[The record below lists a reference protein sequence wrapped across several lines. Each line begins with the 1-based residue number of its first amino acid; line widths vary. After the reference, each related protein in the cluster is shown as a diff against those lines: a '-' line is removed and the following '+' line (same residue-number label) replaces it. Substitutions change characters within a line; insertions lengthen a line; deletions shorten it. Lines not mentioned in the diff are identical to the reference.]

1 MKNSLK
7 VSNWK
12 VRRLIALSVTLGVL
26 NFSAVGAFANSPAR
40 AASLG
45 TIQVSGGVTVNDVPA
60 VSGLTVTS
68 GSHIVT
74 SDGSSSTLELGNR
87 TRLLLS
93 EQTGLVLDFSDKS
106 ISGTL
111 QKGALHVFIPANRA
125 LTLSTPTGVI
135 ATDGSEM
142 VAVDIQLTE
151 GDTRISVE
159 QGRVELRSGNSKRSL
174 VAGETVS
181 NAESGAKPP
190 IPQQSLSQTKRIGLL
205 AGIGGGLAI
214 LLIAITGGDTED
226 DFGGCVIVLSP
237 IDGQQP
243 CQ

>member
-1 MKNSLK
+1 MNSLTASK
-7 VSNWK
+7 WN
-12 VRRLIALSVTLGVL
+12 VRRLIALSVAIGVL
-26 NFSAVGAFANSPAR
+26 NLSALGVSANSPNR
-40 AASLG
+40 AEPLG
-45 TIQVSGGVTVNDVPA
+45 TIQVNGDVTVDNVPA
-60 VSGLTVTS
+60 LSGLTITS

-74 SDGSSSTLELGNR
+74 SSGSSSILDLGNL
-87 TRLLLS
+87 TRFLLS
-93 EQTGLVLDFSDKS
+93 EQTELALDFSAEN

-111 QKGALHVFIPANRA
+111 QSGGLHVFVPVNRA
-125 LTLSTPTGVI
+125 LTLNTPTAVI

-142 VAVDIQLTE
+142 VAINIQLID

-181 NAESGAKPP
+181 NAESRSSLP
-190 IPQQSLSQTKRIGLL
+190 IPQQNLSQGKRIGIL

-214 LLIAITGGDTED
+214 LLLAITLGDAED
-226 DFGGCVIVLSP
+226 DFGGCVITVSP

>member
-7 VSNWK
+7 VANWNL
-12 VRRLIALSVTLGVL
+12 RRLIALSVAMGVL
-26 NFSAVGAFANSPAR
+26 NLSAVGVFANSPNR
-40 AASLG
+40 AGSLG
-45 TIQVSGGVTVNDVPA
+45 TIQVTGGVTINDVPA
-60 VSGLTVTS
+60 ISGLTVSS

-74 SDGSSSTLELGNR
+74 SDGSSSILELGNL
-87 TRLLLS
+87 TRLSLS
-93 EQTGLVLDFSDKS
+93 EKTELALDFSDKS

-111 QKGALHVFIPANRA
+111 QKGGLHVFLPVDRA

-142 VAVDIQLTE
+142 VAVNIQLAN
-151 GDTRISVE
+151 GNTRISVE
-159 QGRVELRSGNSKRSL
+159 KGRVELRSGNSKRSV
-174 VAGETVS
+174 VAGETLS
-181 NAESGAKPP
+181 NAESRSTLA
-190 IPQQSLSQTKRIGLL
+190 IPQQNLSQAQRIGIL

-214 LLIAITGGDTED
+214 LLLALTLGDAED

>member
-7 VSNWK
+7 PSNWNA
-12 VRRLIALSVTLGVL
+12 RRFIALSVAMGILNLSALGVL
-26 NFSAVGAFANSPAR
+26 ANSPNR
-40 AASLG
+40 AESLG
-45 TIQVSGGVTVNDVPA
+45 TIQVSGGVKVDDVPA
-60 VSGLTVTS
+60 ISGLTITS

-74 SDGSSSTLELGNR
+74 SSGSSSILQLGSL
-87 TRLLLS
+87 TRFLLS
-93 EQTGLVLDFSDKS
+93 EQSELALDFSADS

-111 QKGALHVFIPANRA
+111 QSGGLHVFVPANRA
-125 LTLSTPTGVI
+125 LTLSTPTAVI

-142 VAVDIQLTE
+142 VAVNVQLADGVT
-151 GDTRISVE
+151 SVTVE
-159 QGRVELRSGNSKRSL
+159 KGRVELRSGNSKRML
-174 VAGETVS
+174 VAGERLS
-181 NAESGAKPP
+181 SRESGSTPP
-190 IPQQSLSQTKRIGLL
+190 IPQQNLSQAKRLGIL

-214 LLIAITGGDTED
+214 LLIALTLGDHED